1 MRKTSP
7 PTSSPTSLSSL
18 PLSISVNFSP
28 VSSLWSPEAASR
40 LDAPPFS
47 LTSRISSSTLAPALV
62 PENDSAAWNETAG
75 CYTHCSVCAAR
86 VSSHFSRRTRMRIG
100 AAGKSFIAGI
110 IDATIFCTSLS
121 LSFSTAANAQQFD
134 QKLYSEMRWRCIG
147 PFRGGRTVAISGVP
161 HQPNVF
167 YMAAVNGGVWKT
179 TDFGN
184 TWNPIFDDQ
193 PSGSVGAL
201 AVAPSDPNII
211 YVGSGEGLQRPDLAT
226 GDGVYKSTDAGKSW
240 THLPNL
246 RDAQQITAILIDP
259 KDPNRVFVATEG
271 HPYGPNAER
280 GVFRS
285 TDGGQSFQ
293 KVLYKDENTGAA
305 DLAFDPTN
313 PQTIYAVLWAARVA
327 PWEVRSGG
335 SIYIAGSGL
344 FKSTDGGSTWR
355 PLTKGLPTAAEE
367 LGRMGIAVAPSQPNR
382 LYASIEAKRGVA
394 GIYRS
399 DDAGESWKQ
408 VNSDGRIGGRGPGAM
423 GIAVASDN
431 PEVIYVANTT
441 TWKSTDAGK
450 TFVGFKGAPGGD
462 DYQRIWI
469 SAENPKT
476 LALSSD
482 QGAVL
487 SVNGGETWSSWY
499 NQPAAQFYHVTTD
512 NRFPYWV
519 YGAQQESGSVATLSR
534 SDYGE
539 ITFRDWHLI
548 GIFEYGYIAVDPL
561 DPNIL
566 YGDWLTRTKQDI
578 GEHAKVTPEPI
589 RRGEYRYTRTLPVVF
604 SPLEPHTLYFAANVL
619 FKTTDA
625 GNSWQVI
632 SPDLTRE
639 FYEIPANLGVFAA
652 SDPEKGKHRGVIYAV
667 APSFKELD
675 TIWAGT
681 DDGLIHITRDGGK
694 SWQNVTPPQLKPWS
708 KVSII
713 EASHFDAGTAYAA
726 INSFRLDDLR
736 AHIYRTRDFGKTW
749 TEITKNIP
757 DGGASNVV
765 REDPVRKGLLY
776 AGTEGSVYVSINDG
790 DDWQPLQL
798 NLPHT
803 SMRDLAIH
811 GDDLIVATHGRSFWI
826 LDDVTPLRQLNAD
839 IAKESVHLFAPQEAT
854 RFRWNRNP
862 DTPLPPEFP
871 AGKNPPDGAIIDYY
885 LASPAKEPV
894 TLEIFDAHNE
904 PVRNA
909 ASADKPEPLEKT
921 AAEHP
926 IPMYWVRPAQIL
938 SGAAGMHR
946 FIWDLHYAPPDSLGH
961 EFPISAIVH
970 DTPKY
975 PLGAWALPG
984 KYTVKLTVDGK
995 SYSQLFAAK
1004 MDPRIKT
1011 PLADLRKQFEMES
1024 GSVEGMNKSFEALSQ
1039 VQSVRAQLKERVAK
1053 AGKGALADAIAAL
1066 DKQAAELEGAAQSN
1080 FYGLPPGAKQP
1091 ENFSSLNQHFGGILA
1106 VADSAD
1112 AAPTTQA
1119 TAVFKELE
1127 EDLEKLVARWTKI
1140 RQQDI
1145 AALNVELKKAGLT
1158 PVDPNKTPDAT
1169 PSADADG
1176 DDEP

>member
-1 MRKTSP
+1 
-7 PTSSPTSLSSL
+7 
-18 PLSISVNFSP
+18 
-28 VSSLWSPEAASR
+28 
-40 LDAPPFS
+40 
-47 LTSRISSSTLAPALV
+47 
-62 PENDSAAWNETAG
+62 
-75 CYTHCSVCAAR
+75 
-86 VSSHFSRRTRMRIG
+86 MRIG
-100 AAGKSFIAGI
+100 AAGKWFIVGSI
-110 IDATIFCTSLS
+110 VATIFCAS
-121 LSFSTAANAQQFD
+121 AHAQQFD

-193 PSGSVGAL
+193 PTGSVGAL

-226 GDGVYKSTDAGKSW
+226 GDGIYKSTDAGKTW
-240 THLPNL
+240 THLENL

-259 KDPNRVFVATEG
+259 KDANRVFVAAQG

-285 TDGGQSFQ
+285 TDGGQTFA
-293 KVLYKDENTGAA
+293 KILYQDENTGAA
-305 DLAFDPTN
+305 DIVFEPAN
-313 PQTIYAVLWAARVA
+313 SQTIYAVLWAARVA
-327 PWEVRSGG
+327 PWEIRSGE
-335 SIYIAGSGL
+335 SFIAAGSGI
-344 FKSTDGGSTWR
+344 FKSTDGGNKWH
-355 PLTKGLPTAAEE
+355 PITKGLPAAGDGI
-367 LGRMGIAVAPSQPNR
+367 GRIGVAVARSEPNR
-382 LYASIEAKRGVA
+382 VYATVEAKKNAGV
-394 GIYRS
+394 YRS
-399 DDAGESWKQ
+399 DDAGESWKL
-408 VNSDGRIGGRGPGAM
+408 VNADRRIGGRGPGAM
-423 GIAVASDN
+423 GIAVAPDN
-431 PEVIYVANTT
+431 PDTIYVANTT
-441 TWKSTDAGK
+441 TWKSTDGGK
-450 TFVGFKGAPGGD
+450 TFIGFKGAPGGD

-469 SAENPKT
+469 SAEHPQII
-476 LALSSD
+476 ALSSD
-482 QGAVL
+482 QGTVI

-499 NQPAAQFYHVTTD
+499 NQPTAQFYHVTTD

-519 YGAQQESGSVATLSR
+519 YGAQQESGSVATQSR
-534 SDYGE
+534 SDTGE
-539 ITFRDWHLI
+539 ITFRDWRVS

-561 DPNIL
+561 DSNIL

-578 GEHAKVTPEPI
+578 SEYAKVMPEPV
-589 RRGEYRYTRTLPVVF
+589 RRGEYRYARTLPIVF
-604 SPLEPHTLYFAANVL
+604 SPLDPHTLYFAANVL

-632 SPDLTRE
+632 SPDLARE
-639 FYEIPANLGVFAA
+639 TYEIPANLGVFTA
-652 SDPEKGKHRGVIYAV
+652 SDPEKGKHRGVIYAL
-667 APSFKELD
+667 APSFKEAN

-694 SWQNVTPPQLKPWS
+694 TWQNVTPPQLKPWS

-749 TEITKNIP
+749 TEIIKGIP

-765 REDPVRKGLLY
+765 REDPARKGLLF
-776 AGTEGSVYVSINDG
+776 AGTEGSVYVSFDDG
-790 DDWQPLQL
+790 DNWQPLQL

-826 LDDVTPLRQLNAD
+826 LDDIAPLRQVNAD
-839 IAKESVHLFAPQEAT
+839 MAKESVHLFTPQAAL

-862 DTPLPPEFP
+862 DTPLPPEIP

-885 LASPAKEPV
+885 LAGAASGPV
-894 TLEIFDAHNE
+894 QLEIFDERDHL
-904 PVRNA
+904 VRRY
-909 ASADKPEPLEKT
+909 ASTDKPEPMEKT
-921 AAEHP
+921 ASEHP
-926 IPMYWVRPAQIL
+926 IPMYWVRPAQTL
-938 SGAAGMHR
+938 STGAGMHR
-946 FIWDLHYAPPDSLGH
+946 FVWDLHYAPPDSLGH
-961 EFPISAIVH
+961 EFPISAIYH

-975 PLGAWALPG
+975 PLGAWVLPG
-984 KYTVKLTVDGK
+984 NYTVKLTVDGRD
-995 SYSQLFAAK
+995 YSQPLNVK
-1004 MDPRIKT
+1004 MDPRIT
-1011 PLADLRKQFEMES
+1011 TALAGLRKQFEMQA
-1024 GSVEGMNKSFEALSQ
+1024 GSVEGMNESFEALAQ
-1039 VQSVRAQLKERVAK
+1039 VRSVRAQLKERAAK

-1080 FYGLPPGAKQP
+1080 FFGLAPGGKQP
-1091 ENFSSLNQHFGGILA
+1091 ENFSTLNQHFGGILA

-1127 EDLEKLVARWTKI
+1127 EALEKLVSRWTKI

-1145 AALNVELKKAGLT
+1145 AALNAELKKAGLV
-1158 PVDPNKTPDAT
+1158 PVDPNKAPDVA
-1169 PSADADG
+1169 PSADGDG

>member
-1 MRKTSP
+1 
-7 PTSSPTSLSSL
+7 
-18 PLSISVNFSP
+18 
-28 VSSLWSPEAASR
+28 
-40 LDAPPFS
+40 
-47 LTSRISSSTLAPALV
+47 
-62 PENDSAAWNETAG
+62 
-75 CYTHCSVCAAR
+75 
-86 VSSHFSRRTRMRIG
+86 MRIG
-100 AAGKSFIAGI
+100 SAGKWFCAGI
-110 IDATIFCTSLS
+110 IVATILS
-121 LSFSTAANAQQFD
+121 ATANAQQFD
-134 QKLYSEMRWRCIG
+134 QKLFNEMRWRCIG

-193 PSGSVGAL
+193 PTGSVGAL

-226 GDGVYKSTDAGKSW
+226 GDGIYKSTDAGKTW
-240 THLPNL
+240 THMQNL
-246 RDAQQITAILIDP
+246 RDAQQITAILVDP
-259 KDPNRVFVATEG
+259 KDPNRVFVAAEG

-285 TDGGQSFQ
+285 TDGGQTFA

-305 DLAFDPTN
+305 DLAFDPSN
-313 PQTIYAVLWAARVA
+313 AQTIYAVLWAARVA
-327 PWEVRSGG
+327 PWEIRSGE
-335 SIYIAGSGL
+335 SFISAGSGL
-344 FKSTDGGSTWR
+344 FKSTDGGNTWR
-355 PLTKGLPTAAEE
+355 PLTKGLPTADDG
-367 LGRMGIAVAPSQPNR
+367 LSRIGIAVAQSEPNR
-382 LYASIEAKRGVA
+382 VYATVEAKKNGAGV
-394 GIYRS
+394 YRS
-399 DDAGESWKQ
+399 DDAGESWKL
-408 VNSDGRIGGRGPGAM
+408 VNSDRRIGGRGPGAM
-423 GIAVASDN
+423 GIAVAPDN
-431 PEVIYVANTT
+431 PDIIYVANTA

-469 SAENPKT
+469 SSEYPQII
-476 LALSSD
+476 ALTAD
-482 QGAVL
+482 QGTVI
-487 SVNGGETWSSWY
+487 SVNGGATWSTWY
-499 NQPAAQFYHVTTD
+499 NQPTAQFYHVTTD

-519 YGAQQESGSVATLSR
+519 YGSQQESGSVATLSR

-539 ITFRDWHLI
+539 ITFRDWRLP

-561 DPNIL
+561 DSNIL

-578 GEHAKVTPEPI
+578 GEYAKITPEAI
-589 RRGEYRYTRTLPVVF
+589 RRGEYRYARTLPVVF

-632 SPDLTRE
+632 SQDLTRE
-639 FYEIPANLGVFAA
+639 TYEIPKNLGIFTA

-667 APSFKELD
+667 APSFKEAE

-694 SWQNVTPPQLKPWS
+694 TWKDITPPQLKPWS

-736 AHIYRTRDFGKTW
+736 AHIYRTRDYGKTW
-749 TEITKNIP
+749 TEIIRGIP

-765 REDPVRKGLLY
+765 REDPARKGLLF
-776 AGTEGSVYVSINDG
+776 AGTEGSVYVSFNDG

-803 SMRDLAIH
+803 SMRDLNIH
-811 GDDLIVATHGRSFWI
+811 GDNLIVATHGRSFWI
-826 LDDVTPLRQLNAD
+826 LDDFTPLRQLNAEV
-839 IAKESVHLFAPQEAT
+839 ANAEAHLFAPQKAV

-871 AGKNPPDGAIIDYY
+871 AGKNPPDGTIINYY
-885 LASPAKEPV
+885 LASAAKDPV
-894 TLEIFDAHNE
+894 TLEIFDSQNHL
-904 PVRNA
+904 VRRF
-909 ASADKPEPLEKT
+909 SSTDKPIPMEKL
-921 AAEHP
+921 AAENP
-926 IPMYWVRPAQIL
+926 IPMYWVRPEQIL
-938 SGAAGMHR
+938 SAEPGMHR
-946 FIWDLHYAPPDSLGH
+946 FVWNLHYPPPDSLEH
-961 EFPISAIVH
+961 EFPISAIYR
-970 DTPKY
+970 DTPRY
-975 PLGAWALPG
+975 PLGAWVLPG
-984 KYTVKLTVDGK
+984 AYTAKLSSGSWSFTKTFNVE
-995 SYSQLFAAK
+995 

-1011 PLADLRKQFEMES
+1011 PRIALRKQFEMET
-1024 GSVEGMNKSFEALSQ
+1024 GVVAGMNESFAALAR
-1039 VQSVRAQLKERVAK
+1039 VKSVRSQLKGPLAK
-1053 AGKGALADAIAAL
+1053 AGKGALSDSIAAM
-1066 DKQAAELEGAAQSN
+1066 DKKCAELEGAAQSS
-1080 FYGLPPGAKQP
+1080 FFGLPPGTKPP
-1091 ENFSSLNQHFGGILA
+1091 ENFSTLNQHFGGILA

-1119 TAVFKELE
+1119 TAVYKELQAALQ
-1127 EDLEKLVARWTKI
+1127 DLSGRWTKI
-1140 RQQDI
+1140 RDQDTP
-1145 AALNVELKKAGLT
+1145 ALNVELKKAGMA
-1158 PVDPNKTPDAT
+1158 PIDPSKVLDAAPT
-1169 PSADADG
+1169 VDADG

>member
-1 MRKTSP
+1 MRT
-7 PTSSPTSLSSL
+7 
-18 PLSISVNFSP
+18 
-28 VSSLWSPEAASR
+28 
-40 LDAPPFS
+40 
-47 LTSRISSSTLAPALV
+47 
-62 PENDSAAWNETAG
+62 
-75 CYTHCSVCAAR
+75 
-86 VSSHFSRRTRMRIG
+86 G
-100 AAGKSFIAGI
+100 AAGKWFIVGI
-110 IDATIFCTSLS
+110 IVATIFCA
-121 LSFSTAANAQQFD
+121 SFCTGTIAQQLDQKGGQQFD
-134 QKLYSEMRWRCIG
+134 QKLFSEMRWRCIG

-184 TWNPIFDDQ
+184 TWNPIFYDQ
-193 PSGSVGAL
+193 PTGSIGAL

-226 GDGVYKSTDAGKSW
+226 GDGMYKSADAGKTW
-240 THLPNL
+240 THLENL
-246 RDAQQITAILIDP
+246 RDAQQITAILVDP
-259 KDPNRVFVATEG
+259 KDPNRVFVAAQG
-271 HPYGPNAER
+271 HPYGPNTER

-327 PWEVRSGG
+327 PWEIRSGE
-335 SIYIAGSGL
+335 SFIAAGSGI
-344 FKSTDGGSTWR
+344 FKSTDGGNTWR
-355 PLTKGLPTAAEE
+355 PLTKGLPTSGDGI
-367 LGRMGIAVAPSQPNR
+367 GRIGVAVAPSQPNR
-382 LYASIEAKRGVA
+382 IYATIEATRGVA

-399 DDAGESWKQ
+399 DDAGESWQK
-408 VNSDGRIGGRGPGAM
+408 VNDDRRIGGRGPGAM
-423 GIAVASDN
+423 GIAVAPDN
-431 PEVIYVANTT
+431 VDEIYVANTT
-441 TWKSTDAGK
+441 TWKSTDGGK

-469 SAENPKT
+469 SAEHPQII
-476 LALSSD
+476 ALTSD
-482 QGAVL
+482 QGAVI
-487 SVNGGETWSSWY
+487 SVNRGETWSSWY
-499 NQPAAQFYHVTTD
+499 NQPTAQFYHVTTD
-512 NRFPYWV
+512 DRFPYWV
-519 YGAQQESGSVATLSR
+519 YGTQQESGSIATQSR

-539 ITFRDWHLI
+539 ISFREWHSV

-578 GEHAKVTPEPI
+578 GEYAKVTPEPI
-589 RRGEYRYTRTLPVVF
+589 RRGEYRYARTLPVVF
-604 SPLEPHTLYFAANVL
+604 SPLDPHTLYFAANVL

-639 FYEIPANLGVFAA
+639 TYEIPANLGAFAA

-667 APSFKELD
+667 APSFKEAN

-713 EASHFDAGTAYAA
+713 ESSHFDAGTAYAA

-749 TEITKNIP
+749 AEITKGIP
-757 DGGASNVV
+757 DGGSSNVV
-765 REDPVRKGLLY
+765 REDPARKGLLFS
-776 AGTEGSVYVSINDG
+776 GTEGSVYVSFNDG

-826 LDDVTPLRQLNAD
+826 LDDIAPLRQLSAE
-839 IAKESVHLFAPQEAT
+839 IAKSESHLFVPQSAV

-885 LASPAKEPV
+885 LASAAKEPV
-894 TLEIFDAHNE
+894 TLEIFDAQNHL
-904 PVRNA
+904 VRRYS
-909 ASADKPEPLEKT
+909 SADKPVSLEKL
-921 AAEHP
+921 AAENP
-926 IPMYWVRPAQIL
+926 IPMYWVRQEKVL
-938 SGAAGMHR
+938 SAEAGMHR
-946 FIWDLHYAPPDSLGH
+946 FVWDLRYAPPDSLAH
-961 EFPISAIVH
+961 EFPISAIYH
-970 DTPKY
+970 DTPRN
-975 PLGAWALPG
+975 PLGAWVLPG
-984 KYTVKLTVDGK
+984 HYTVVLTMNGK
-995 SYSQLFAAK
+995 KQEPVPLVVK
-1004 MDPRIKT
+1004 MDPRIT
-1011 PLADLRKQFEMES
+1011 TTQADLRKQFEMET
-1024 GSVEGMNKSFEALSQ
+1024 GSVQGMNESFKSLAQ
-1039 VQSVRAQLKERVAK
+1039 VRSARAQLKERAAK
-1053 AGKGALADAIAAL
+1053 AGKGALADSIAAL
-1066 DKQAAELEGAAQSN
+1066 DKQLAELEGAAQSS
-1080 FYGLPPGAKQP
+1080 FFGLAPGAKQP
-1091 ENFSSLNQHFGGILA
+1091 ENFSTLNQHFASICA

-1127 EDLEKLVARWTKI
+1127 NDLEKLAARWTKL
-1140 RQQDI
+1140 REQDL
-1145 AALNVELKKAGLT
+1145 AALNAELKKAGLA
-1158 PVDPNKTPDAT
+1158 PVDANKAPDAA
-1169 PSADADG
+1169 PSDDSDS

>member
-1 MRKTSP
+1 MR
-7 PTSSPTSLSSL
+7 
-18 PLSISVNFSP
+18 
-28 VSSLWSPEAASR
+28 
-40 LDAPPFS
+40 
-47 LTSRISSSTLAPALV
+47 
-62 PENDSAAWNETAG
+62 
-75 CYTHCSVCAAR
+75 
-86 VSSHFSRRTRMRIG
+86 MG
-100 AAGKSFIAGI
+100 AAEKWFITGI
-110 IDATIFCTSLS
+110 IFASIFCASFC
-121 LSFSTAANAQQFD
+121 LSFSSAVSAQQWD
-134 QKLYSEMRWRCIG
+134 QKFFSDMRWRCIG
-147 PFRGGRTVAISGVP
+147 PFRGGRGVAISGVP

-193 PSGSVGAL
+193 PTGSVGAL

-226 GDGVYKSTDAGKSW
+226 GDGIYKSTDGGKTW
-240 THLPNL
+240 THLGTYGHRFGDLNL
-246 RDAQQITAILIDP
+246 REAQQIAAIIVDP
-259 KDPNRVFVATEG
+259 KDANRVFVAAQG
-271 HPYGPNAER
+271 HPYGPNPER

-285 TDGGQSFQ
+285 TDGGQTFQ
-293 KVLYKDENTGAA
+293 RVLYKDENTGAA

-313 PQTIYAVLWAARVA
+313 AQTIYAVLWAARVA
-327 PWEVRSGG
+327 PWEIRSGE
-335 SIYIAGSGL
+335 SFISAGSGI
-344 FKSTDGGSTWR
+344 FKSTDGGNNWR
-355 PLTKGLPTAAEE
+355 PVTKGLPTADDG
-367 LGRMGIAVAPSQPNR
+367 LGRIGIAVSHSQPNL
-382 LYASIEAKRGVA
+382 LYATVEAKKNGGV
-394 GIYRS
+394 YRS
-399 DDAGESWKQ
+399 EDAGETWKQ
-408 VNSDGRIGGRGPGAM
+408 VNADRRIGGRGPGAM
-423 GIAVASDN
+423 GIAIAPDN

-441 TWKSTDAGK
+441 TWKSTDGGK
-450 TFVGFKGAPGGD
+450 SFVGFKGAPGGD

-469 SAENPKT
+469 STENPQT
-476 LALSSD
+476 IALSSD
-482 QGAVL
+482 QGAVI

-499 NQPAAQFYHVTTD
+499 NQPTAQFYHVTTD

-519 YGAQQESGSVATLSR
+519 YGAQQESGSAATLSR

-578 GEHAKVTPEPI
+578 GEYAKITPEAV
-589 RRGEYRYTRTLPVVF
+589 RRGEYRYARTLPVVF
-604 SPLEPHTLYFAANVL
+604 SPLEPHTLYFAANKL

-625 GNSWQVI
+625 GNSWEII

-639 FYEIPANLGVFAA
+639 SYEIPANLGVFAA

-667 APSFKELD
+667 APSFKEAS
-675 TIWAGT
+675 TIWVGT

-736 AHIYRTRDFGKTW
+736 AHIYRTRDYGKMW
-749 TEITKNIP
+749 TEITRGIP
-757 DGGASNVV
+757 EGGASNVV
-765 REDPVRKGLLY
+765 REDPTRKGLLY
-776 AGTEGSVYVSINDG
+776 AGTEGSVYVSFNDG

-826 LDDVTPLRQLNAD
+826 LDDVTPLRQMNAD
-839 IAKESVHLFAPQEAT
+839 IAKESVHLFVPQEAI

-885 LASPAKEPV
+885 LADDSKGPV
-894 TLEIFDAHNE
+894 KLEIFDEQDH
-904 PVRNA
+904 PVRGY
-909 ASADKPEPLEKT
+909 SSSDKAEPLEKT
-921 AAEHP
+921 AGEHP

-946 FIWDLHYAPPDSLGH
+946 FVWDMHYAPPESLAH
-961 EFPISAIVH
+961 EYPISAIVH
-970 DTPKY
+970 DTPKN

-984 KYTVKLTVDGK
+984 NYTVRLAVDGRI
-995 SYSQLFAAK
+995 STQPLRVK

-1011 PLADLRKQFEMES
+1011 PLGDLRKQFEMES
-1024 GSVEGMNKSFEALSQ
+1024 GSVERMNKSFEALLQ
-1039 VQSVRAQLKERVAK
+1039 VRSVRTQLKERSAK
-1053 AGKGALADAIAAL
+1053 AGKGSLADAMAAL

-1080 FYGLPPGAKQP
+1080 FFGLPLGAKQP

-1112 AAPTTQA
+1112 AAPTSQA
-1119 TAVFKELE
+1119 TLVYKELE
-1127 EDLEKLVARWTKI
+1127 EALEKLTARWAKI
-1140 RQQDI
+1140 QEQEV
-1145 AALNVELKKAGLT
+1145 AALNVELKRAGLT
-1158 PVDPNKTPDAT
+1158 PVDPNKSPDAA
-1169 PSADADG
+1169 PAADADG